1 MRNPSGNAVLA
12 TVLLSSALAV
22 PASALAGT
30 RVYAQVAP
38 PAPLVE
44 AVAVPPGPGYVWVP
58 GYYRW
63 DGRTYFW
70 APGRYAVPP
79 RPHAAWVPGRWNR
92 HHQGWYW
99 TNGRWR

>member
-1 MRNPSGNAVLA
+1 MKGRGGNDVLA
-12 TVLLSSALAV
+12 ALLLSSVFAV
-22 PASALAGT
+22 PTSAMAGT
-30 RVYAQVAP
+30 RVYVQVGP

-44 AVAVPPGPGYVWVP
+44 TAPVAPVRGYVWVP

-63 DGRTYFW
+63 DGRAYLW
-70 APGRYAVPP
+70 APGRYVVPP
-79 RPHAAWVPGRWNR
+79 RPHAAWVPGRWHH